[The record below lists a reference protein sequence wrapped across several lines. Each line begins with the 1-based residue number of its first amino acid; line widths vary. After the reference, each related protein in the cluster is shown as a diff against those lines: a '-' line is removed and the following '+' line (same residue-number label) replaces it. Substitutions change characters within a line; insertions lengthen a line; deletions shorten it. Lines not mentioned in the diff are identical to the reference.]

1 VLTFSQ
7 YLEESMNKQK
17 ALEFIKKAHAGQK
30 YGSSPYWTHPKAVAD
45 AGKKIFGSKFD
56 EKTYIAGLLHDVIED
71 TPYKE
76 KELKELGFDDDI
88 LDAVK
93 LLTKDKSMSYADNIQ
108 RIISSGNKRA
118 MMVKYADN
126 YINFTGDKS
135 GWDPEK
141 KAASQA
147 KYKKSIQIIGKN
159 LGVKT
164 DLPEGFE
171 WMATRYMK
179 SLNTLG
185 EALGVKC
192 DWQLEDSL
200 LYV

>member
-1 VLTFSQ
+1 
-7 YLEESMNKQK
+7 MNPQK

-45 AGKKIFGSKFD
+45 TGKKFFGSKFD
-56 EKTYIAGLLHDVIED
+56 QKAYIAALLHDVIED

-76 KELKELGFDDDI
+76 DELKKLGFDDEI
-88 LDAVK
+88 LAAVK
-93 LLTKDKSMSYADNIQ
+93 LLTKDKSMSYVDNIK

-126 YINFTGDKS
+126 YMNFTGDKT

-141 KAASQA
+141 KAASQD
-147 KYKKSIQIIGKN
+147 KYKKSIQTIGKT

-164 DLPEGFE
+164 DLPENFE
-171 WMATRYMK
+171 SLAKRYVTSM
-179 SLNTLG
+179 NMLG
-185 EALGVKC
+185 EALGVKS
-192 DWQLEDSL
+192 DWILEDSMF
-200 LYV
+200 Y